1 MNVKLR
7 VLSIGAMFFAAQHL
21 SAQSDTTKVQNIDE
35 VVVVA
40 YGTQKK
46 ININRFQPPSR
57 CERD

>member
-46 ININRFQPPSR
+46 ININRLYWI
-57 CERD
+57 